1 MDIYQVQNLTFGYEP
16 YEQDTGER
24 TGEVVEILHDLSFS
38 VEEGSFVLLCGATG
52 CGKSTLLRL
61 LKKELQPAGSLSGEI
76 LFGGKCF
83 AKWSDR
89 ESAMGIGFVM
99 QNPNDQCVTDKVW
112 HELAFGLENMGIASS
127 EIRRRVAE
135 ISAYFGIDEWYD
147 RNVNALSGGQKQIL
161 NLAAVMVM
169 NPRVLILDE
178 PTAQLDPIAAQNFL
192 QVLGKVNREL
202 GITVILAEHR
212 LEEAF
217 SMADRVLVMEK
228 GRIVVDD
235 EPRKAAARIQSDRA
249 IYKALPEAVRLYHK
263 LQMTKDA
270 QKHHTLQESVVDI
283 TWEKKCPLTIGE
295 GRTFLREYLAEQTGH
310 DVINAN
316 TETQNT
322 EKRNSERRN
331 PQKSGSAQ
339 KKAVLELKDIWFR
352 YEKQSSDVL
361 RGTSLQVYEGEILCL
376 LGSNA
381 SGKTTV
387 LKVIAGIYRPQEG
400 KILIDG
406 RKQNEEAVRRIGY
419 LPQDVET
426 LFVADTVER
435 ELALVGEKPGAE
447 LRPKCHPYDL
457 SGGEKQLL
465 GMQKV
470 LAGGKTI
477 LLLDEPT
484 KGLDAQAKETFKE
497 RLIQEKEK
505 GVTIILVT
513 HDPEFA
519 AACADRCGL
528 FFRGEVVSLEETRDF
543 FQENRFYTTPA
554 ARIAKGYAKQV
565 VTSEDLYTFCLCGNE
580 TG

>member
-1 MDIYQVQNLTFGYEP
+1 MEIYQVQNLTFGYYP

-24 TGEVVEILHDLSFS
+24 VDKAVEILHGLTFS
-38 VEEGSFVLLCGATG
+38 IHEGSFVLLCGATG

-76 LFGGKCF
+76 LLDRKGF
-83 AKWSDR
+83 ADWSDR
-89 ESAMGIGFVM
+89 ESAAAVGFVM

-112 HELAFGLENMGIASS
+112 HELAFGLENMGVPSS

-147 RNVNALSGGQKQIL
+147 RRVDALSGGQRQIL

-212 LEEAF
+212 LEETF

-235 EPRKAAARIQSDRA
+235 EPRRAAARIQNSLA
-249 IYKALPEAVRLYHK
+249 IYKALPEAVRLCRN
-263 LQMTKDA
+263 
-270 QKHHTLQESVVDI
+270 I
-283 TWEKKCPLTIGE
+283 TQSKECPMTIGE
-295 GRTFLREYLAEQTGH
+295 GRAFLREYLEAQGH
-310 DVINAN
+310 GHALTESDERVEKTVQPRQNA
-316 TETQNT
+316 
-322 EKRNSERRN
+322 KNSI
-331 PQKSGSAQ
+331 
-339 KKAVLELKDIWFR
+339 LELTDIWFR
-352 YEKQSSDVL
+352 YEKQGDDVL
-361 RGTSLQVYEGEILCL
+361 RGTNLKVRAGEILCL

-381 SGKTTV
+381 SGKTTI
-387 LKVIAGIYRPQEG
+387 LKVIAGICRPQEG
-400 KILIDG
+400 KLLIDG
-406 RKQNEEAVRRIGY
+406 CKRNEESVRQVGY

-426 LFVADTVER
+426 LFVADTVEK
-435 ELALVGEKPGAE
+435 ELALVGEKPGTE
-447 LRPKCHPYDL
+447 FRPECHPYDL

-484 KGLDAQAKETFKE
+484 KGLDAQAKEMLRK
-497 RLIQEKEK
+497 RLLLEKEK
-505 GVTIILVT
+505 GVTIVVVT

-519 AACADRCGL
+519 ADCADRCGL
-528 FFRGEVVSLEETRDF
+528 VFRGEVVSLEKTREF
-543 FQENRFYTTPA
+543 FRENRFYTTAA
-554 ARIAKGYAKQV
+554 ARIAKGYARQV
-565 VTSEDLYTFCLCGNE
+565 VTSEDLYAFCKVE
-580 TG
+580 Q

>member
-1 MDIYQVQNLTFGYEP
+1 MEIYQVQNLTFGYYP

-24 TGEVVEILHDLSFS
+24 VDKAVEILHGLTFS
-38 VEEGSFVLLCGATG
+38 IHEGSFVLLCGATG

-76 LFGGKCF
+76 LLDGKGF
-83 AKWSDR
+83 ADWSDR
-89 ESAMGIGFVM
+89 ESAAAVGFVM

-112 HELAFGLENMGIASS
+112 HELAFGLENMGVPSS

-147 RNVNALSGGQKQIL
+147 RRVDALSGGQRQIL

-212 LEEAF
+212 LEETF

-235 EPRKAAARIQSDRA
+235 EPRRAAARIQNSLA
-249 IYKALPEAVRLYHK
+249 IYKALPEAVRL
-263 LQMTKDA
+263 
-270 QKHHTLQESVVDI
+270 SRNI
-283 TWEKKCPLTIGE
+283 TQSKECPMTIGE
-295 GRTFLREYLAEQTGH
+295 GRAFLREYLEAQGH
-310 DVINAN
+310 GHALTESDERVEKPVRPRQNA
-316 TETQNT
+316 
-322 EKRNSERRN
+322 KNSI
-331 PQKSGSAQ
+331 
-339 KKAVLELKDIWFR
+339 LELTDIWFR
-352 YEKQSSDVL
+352 YEKQGDDVL
-361 RGTSLQVYEGEILCL
+361 RGTNLKVCAGEILCL

-381 SGKTTV
+381 SGKTTI
-387 LKVIAGIYRPQEG
+387 LKVIAGICRPQEG
-400 KILIDG
+400 KLLIHG
-406 RKQNEEAVRRIGY
+406 RKRNEESVRQIGY

-426 LFVADTVER
+426 LFVADTVEK
-435 ELALVGEKPGAE
+435 ELALVGEMPGTE
-447 LRPKCHPYDL
+447 FRPECHPYDL

-484 KGLDAQAKETFKE
+484 KGLDAQAKEMLRE
-497 RLIQEKEK
+497 RLLLEKEK
-505 GVTIILVT
+505 GVTIVVVT

-528 FFRGEVVSLEETRDF
+528 IFRGEVVSLEETKEF
-543 FQENRFYTTPA
+543 FRENRFYTTAA
-554 ARIAKGYAKQV
+554 ARIAKGYARQV
-565 VTSEDLYTFCLCGNE
+565 VTSEDLYAFCKVE
-580 TG
+580 Q